1 MVNYGLTGARPRV
14 VIVGGGFGGVN
25 AAKALKHTRVDVL
38 LIDRINHYLFQ
49 PLLYEVATGT
59 LTPGDIAAP
68 IRAMFRRQ
76 KNVTVLMGEVTGVNP
91 AAKTLTVAAMSE
103 PIAFDYLVLATGARD
118 NFFNHPE
125 WQGSARS
132 LKSLRDAIDLR
143 EHILKSFELAEL
155 ADDDASANWL
165 TTFVIV
171 GGGPTGVELA
181 GTLAEMFALT
191 FKNNFRRLHPDEA
204 RILLVEAGPRILPS
218 FDPALAQKVQHK
230 LERMGVDVRVNSPVE
245 TIDAEG
251 AVIKGE
257 RVFSHNVIWAAGV
270 RASPAGDWLGVPADR
285 SGRVIVNPD
294 LSIPDHPDIFVVGDT
309 AHTQQGD
316 KPLPGVAQVAIQGGR
331 YVGAVIKAH
340 VERYPAPPPFVY
352 RDKGSMATV
361 SRWYAALELGNVKTA
376 GLFGKLGWAF
386 IHILY
391 LSDMQ
396 NRIRT
401 FIQWTWANLF
411 SARGSRYITRPFA
424 HDELDSVDAP
434 PPAANDG

>member
-1 MVNYGLTGARPRV
+1 MANYGLDGKRPRV

-25 AAKALKHTRVDVL
+25 AAKALNHTRVDVL
-38 LIDRINHYLFQ
+38 LIDRTNHYLFQ

-59 LTPGDIAAP
+59 LTPGDIASP
-68 IRAMFRRQ
+68 IRAMFRHQ

-91 AAKTLTVAAMSE
+91 AAKTLTVAGMSE

-125 WQGSARS
+125 WHQHARGM
-132 LKSLRDAIDLR
+132 KSLRDAIDLR
-143 EHILKSFELAEL
+143 EQILKSFELAEV
-155 ADDDASANWL
+155 ADDHESIEKL

-181 GTLAEMFALT
+181 GTLAEMFTLT
-191 FKNNFRRLHPDEA
+191 FKDNFRRLHPDKA
-204 RILLVEAGPRILPS
+204 RIVLVEAGPRILPM
-218 FDPALAQKVQHK
+218 FDEALAQHVQHK
-230 LERMGVDVRVNSPVE
+230 LEKMGVEVRVGSPVE
-245 TIDAEG
+245 SIDQEG

-257 RVFSHNVIWAAGV
+257 RVLSRNVIWAAGV
-270 RASPAGDWLGVPADR
+270 RAAAAGEWLGAPSDR
-285 SGRVIVNPD
+285 TGRVMVSPD
-294 LSIPDHPDIFVVGDT
+294 LSIPEYPDIFVIGDS
-309 AHTQQGD
+309 AHYEQDG

-331 YVGAVIKAH
+331 YVGSVIKAH
-340 VERYPAPPPFVY
+340 VEHYPAPPPFVY
-352 RDKGSMATV
+352 HDKGSMATV
-361 SRWYAALELGNVKTA
+361 SRWYAALELGNFKTA
-376 GLFGKLGWAF
+376 GVIGKLGWAF

-411 SARGSRYITRPFA
+411 SARGSRYITRPFTRE
-424 HDELDSVDAP
+424 ELASVDIPVEATKS
-434 PPAANDG
+434 

>member
-1 MVNYGLTGARPRV
+1 MVNYGLTGVRPRV

-25 AAKALKHTRVDVL
+25 AAKALKHARVDVL

-76 KNVTVLMGEVTGVNP
+76 QNVTVLMGEVTGVNP
-91 AAKTLTVAAMSE
+91 AAKTLTVAAMNE

-143 EHILKSFELAEL
+143 EQILKSFELAEL
-155 ADDDASANWL
+155 ADDDASADWL

-181 GTLAEMFALT
+181 GTLAEMFEFT

-204 RILLVEAGPRILPS
+204 RILLVEAGPRILPA
-218 FDPALAQKVQHK
+218 FDPALAQQVHRK
-230 LERMGVDVRVNSPVE
+230 LENMGVEMRVNSPVE
-245 TIDAEG
+245 AIDDQG
-251 AVIKGE
+251 AIIKGE
-257 RVFSHNVIWAAGV
+257 RVLSRNVIWAAGV
-270 RASPAGDWLGVPADR
+270 RASPASDWLGVPADR

-294 LSIPDHPDIFVVGDT
+294 LSIPGHPDIFVVGDT
-309 AHTQQGD
+309 AHTPQGD

-331 YVGAVIKAH
+331 HVGAVIKAH

-352 RDKGSMATV
+352 HDKGSMATV

-376 GLFGKLGWAF
+376 GLIGKLGWAF

-411 SARGSRYITRPFA
+411 SARGSRYITRPFTRG
-424 HDELDSVDAP
+424 ELASVDTP
-434 PPAANDG
+434 PPTANDG